1 MKGMNLWLVSLA
13 LASSAQAGWF
23 DNPEQ
28 EAEARF
34 KQGDYA
40 GAAEGFADPYRQG
53 VALYRAGRHA
63 EAADAFAH
71 NQRPNRADDAAY
83 NLGNARFQL
92 GDFAGAA
99 AAYEQVLGR
108 NPAHADAQHNLSLTR
123 SVLARIDQKKFEQE
137 KQERGG

>member
-1 MKGMNLWLVSLA
+1 MKGMTLWLVSLV
-13 LASSAQAGWF
+13 LVSSAQAGWF

-71 NQRPNRADDAAY
+71 TQRPNVADDAAY
-83 NLGNARFQL
+83 NRGTARFQV
-92 GDFAGAA
+92 GAFAGPAEA
-99 AAYEQVLGR
+99 CEQVLVR
-108 NPAHADAQHNLSLTR
+108 T
-123 SVLARIDQKKFEQE
+123 
-137 KQERGG
+137 